1 MVSSAIATQG
11 SYPFV
16 SWKDLQ
22 ALRTLAMVLAWYS
35 WVPWEKFMRAMFMP
49 MSGGENVTI
58 LHFIKMKVYIDI
70 FSLES
75 CMPRGKTF
83 LGINIIEIIV
93 NVTNVIYHNTICSG
107 R

>member
-1 MVSSAIATQG
+1 LEGFAG
-11 SYPFV
+11 
-16 SWKDLQ
+16 
-22 ALRTLAMVLAWYS
+22 LANVGDGLGVVLVGA
-35 WVPWEKFMRAMFMP
+35 V
-49 MSGGENVTI
+49 GEVHAGNVHADVWRGKVTI
-58 LHFIKMKVYIDI
+58 LHFIKMKVYI
-70 FSLES
+70 FTES